1 MKKFLL
7 LIILHILFLNEG
19 AIGQEKNTSIRKLSA
34 VNAYISLGYIHRDFN
49 TLNSY
54 STDNNMPVFSNDGL
68 NLGFG
73 GNIFFD
79 RLLLGGEGIVG
90 LSIHGDSNYSHSQI
104 NSGSAILNV
113 GYFIQDKNQLIF
125 YPSIGLGVRGTE
137 LQENPIDNID
147 DQIVDMSEFRV
158 TSINLLANLSLNTDF
173 FLNP

>member
-1 MKKFLL
+1 M
-7 LIILHILFLNEG
+7 
-19 AIGQEKNTSIRKLSA
+19 
-34 VNAYISLGYIHRDFN
+34 
-49 TLNSY
+49 
-54 STDNNMPVFSNDGL
+54 
-68 NLGFG
+68 
-73 GNIFFD
+73 
-79 RLLLGGEGIVG
+79 G